1 MTADQPRGA
10 PSIPSSLASWL
21 AAWLAVG
28 LATVVAFESMVPRQA
43 GKTLTRFAA
52 HADGLAL
59 HIALALVCTAVLDGA
74 RRWVPRDRLRVLFLL
89 ALACIAGA
97 LLAEEDLRGFAELI
111 PGPIIL
117 WSSLLGALGGAGV
130 VVAHEVGRRTAARL
144 PTRVAACLMALAVAG
159 GHHAVLQSGYEGI
172 HFVVTANAAALLAGV
187 LGATPAF
194 LTRTKLAS
202 RARLVVSIVT
212 AVVGAVGFGAVS
224 SGDIVLTARRLPGH
238 AVVAL
243 ASRARQIVRSSGARA
258 DSDSPWLRDRSAD
271 PPTPPSK
278 PRLLPKNAIVVLVTI
293 DATRAE
299 LMRSPG
305 IDRFPNLKR
314 LSEESLVFTHA
325 RSAAPHTT
333 PSLST
338 LMLGKYYSQI
348 RWTYGKAKQPKP
360 YEDKSTTIAEAVTAR
375 GAKSAAY
382 VALGQISEEYGLG
395 RGFSEP
401 AKRKKNASEIL
412 AAVNKR
418 VKKGADKG
426 LFVYAHV
433 LEPHSPYA
441 AKGKTEFD
449 RYLGELDKVDEAIG
463 PLVDTILSPELAKRA
478 VLIVTSDHGE
488 AFGEHNS
495 TQHGTT
501 LYEELQRIP
510 MIVHIPGVAPGVST
524 APVSLIDIGPT
535 VMDLLDAP
543 VPSSFMGQS
552 LLPLI
557 SGKSETLTRPL
568 LMESGRMMR
577 ALVEDGRYKYIQDAR
592 HGTTELYDLEKDPT
606 ESENLVGQ
614 DPVRAARLQ
623 SFIDAFFDN
632 HMYRADGYQLPYYP

>member
-1 MTADQPRGA
+1 VSDDRSRGA
-10 PSIPSSLASWL
+10 ESVPTSLAAWL

-28 LATVVAFESMVPRQA
+28 LATVVAFEGMVPRQA
-43 GKTLTRFAA
+43 GKTLTRLAV

-59 HIALALVCTAVLDGA
+59 HVALALVLTAVLDGA
-74 RRWVPRDRLRVLFLL
+74 RRWIPRDGVRVLVLL
-89 ALACIAGA
+89 ALAATAGA

-111 PGPIIL
+111 PGPILL
-117 WSSLLGALGGAGV
+117 WSSLLGGLGGCGV
-130 VVAHEVGRRTAARL
+130 VVACEVGRRAAPRL
-144 PTRVAACLMALAVAG
+144 PTRVAASLAALGVAG
-159 GHHAVLQSGYEGI
+159 GHHAVLQSGYEGV
-172 HFVVTANAAALLAGV
+172 HFVITANAAALLAGV

-194 LTRTKLAS
+194 TKRTELAP
-202 RARLVVSIVT
+202 RARLVVGIV
-212 AVVGAVGFGAVS
+212 AAFIGAVGFGAVAG
-224 SGDIVLTARRLPGH
+224 GDIVLTARRLPGH

-243 ASRARQIVRSSGARA
+243 ASRARQIGRSGHARVA
-258 DSDSPWLRDRSAD
+258 SDSPWLLDRSAE

-278 PRLLPKNAIVVLVTI
+278 PRILPKNAIVVLVTI

-314 LSEESLVFTHA
+314 LSEQSVVFTHA

-338 LMLGKYYSQI
+338 LMMGKYYSQI

-360 YEDKSTTIAEAVTAR
+360 YDDKSPTIAEAVTAR

-401 AKRKKNASEIL
+401 AKRQKNASDIL
-412 AAVNKR
+412 ASVNKR
-418 VKKGADKG
+418 VKKGGDKG

-433 LEPHSPYA
+433 MEPHSPYS

-449 RYLGELDKVDEAIG
+449 RYLGELDKVDEAMG
-463 PLVDTILSPELAKRA
+463 PLIETILSPELAKRA
-478 VLIVTSDHGE
+478 VLIVSSDHGE

-501 LYEELQRIP
+501 LYEELQRVP

-524 APVSLIDIGPT
+524 APVSLVDIGPT
-535 VMDLLDAP
+535 VMDLLDTP
-543 VPSSFMGQS
+543 IPSTFMGQS
-552 LLPLI
+552 LMPLL
-557 SGKSETLTRPL
+557 SGKSNALTRPL

-606 ESENLVGQ
+606 ETENLVDQ
-614 DPVRAARLQ
+614 DPARAARLQ
-623 SFIDAFFDN
+623 SFIDAFFDK
-632 HMYRADGYQLPYYP
+632 HMYRADGYKLPYYP